1 MYDHIGALVLLLA
14 AAIMLA
20 AGGVAQFRRNRQ
32 ARDAAKRRHPSAR
45 TGHNVLPDFDS
56 EAARR
61 YHESNQFGR

>member
-20 AGGVAQFRRNRQ
+20 AGGV
-32 ARDAAKRRHPSAR
+32 PSAR